1 MPAYAR
7 RSARVLLADPRDRLL
22 LIRSW
27 WDHTRPELGT
37 VWFTPGGGVNDG
49 EALSAA
55 AARELREETGLV
67 ASAAELGGVV
77 AFTTGHADLG
87 WAEGVFRDDFF
98 FHRTQSSDVTLA
110 GLDDLERRHVVDH
123 RWWTLD
129 ALASTSDAVF
139 PRGLAPL
146 VSRLLA
152 GERPADPFRL
162 PWYEPRAPQGAPPC
176 G

>member
-1 MPAYAR
+1 M
-7 RSARVLLADPRDRLL
+7 VL
-22 LIRSW
+22 
-27 WDHTRPELGT
+27 
-37 VWFTPGGGVNDG
+37 NDG

-110 GLDDLERRHVVDH
+110 GLDDLERGHVVDLS
-123 RWWTLD
+123 WWTLD
-129 ALASTSDAVF
+129 ALAAASETVF
-139 PRGLAPL
+139 PRDVAPL
-146 VSRLLA
+146 VGRLLA
-152 GERPADPFRL
+152 GERPMSPFRL
-162 PWYEPRAPQGAPPC
+162 PWYAPRAPQGAPPC